1 MGRRHTGGAAVN
13 LDTDEVRQLVA
24 LADSNKSTNRIA
36 EHLWRVLIAL
46 AAKKTDTE
54 LARQHAVLAAK
65 RLLELKG

>member
-1 MGRRHTGGAAVN
+1 MS
-13 LDTDEVRQLVA
+13 LDTEEVRQLVA

-46 AAKKTDTE
+46 SNKTKPDTKLAREHAE
-54 LARQHAVLAAK
+54 LAAR

>member
-1 MGRRHTGGAAVN
+1 VN

-24 LADSNKSTNRIA
+24 LADSNKSSNRVA

-46 AAKKTDTE
+46 AAKKPDVE
-54 LARQHAVLAAK
+54 LARQHAELAAR

>member
-1 MGRRHTGGAAVN
+1 MN

-24 LADSNKSTNRIA
+24 LADSNKSSNRVA

-46 AAKKTDTE
+46 AAKKPDVE
-54 LARQHAVLAAK
+54 LARQHAELAAK

>member
-1 MGRRHTGGAAVN
+1 MN

-24 LADSNKSTNRIA
+24 LADSNKGGARVA

-46 AAKKTDTE
+46 AAKKPDVE
-54 LARQHAVLAAK
+54 LARQHAELAAK